1 MTFNLKKDMLLGV
14 ASSATQIE
22 GGELGHSWNDW
33 YHSGRIR
40 DGSNPAR
47 ANDHYNRWKEDA
59 DLMADMGIKIYRM
72 GVEWARLCPTEN
84 KVDQAAIERYRE
96 ELSYLRGKG
105 ISVLLTIHHFTN
117 PIWFEKKGGFTRPE
131 NIKYFLDFV
140 SLVTRSFGDLVSRFI
155 TINEPN
161 VYATQSYYFGLWP
174 PGEKSFTKAVKVMSV
189 MAACHIMAY
198 EMIHKIRREMGY
210 RDTMVSFAHHMR
222 VFNPLDPKNPKHRL
236 NTKLMKYYFQE
247 ALIHAMYF
255 GNFKWPLKRVMPTEP
270 GEYCDFI
277 GLNYYTRTTVSKF
290 EDGTRKDALK
300 NDLGWEI
307 YPKGIVKCANK
318 LYSLIKRPIY
328 ITENGTCDNNDSF
341 RCRYIYDH
349 LKALCESG
357 LPIERY
363 YHWCFCDNFEWRE
376 GERARFGLVYVDY
389 DSQERTLKKSAR
401 FYSDII
407 RSRAVT
413 QEMYDKYV
421 KEQEYHK

>member
-1 MTFNLKKDMLLGV
+1 
-14 ASSATQIE
+14 
-22 GGELGHSWNDW
+22 
-33 YHSGRIR
+33 
-40 DGSNPAR
+40 
-47 ANDHYNRWKEDA
+47 
-59 DLMADMGIKIYRM
+59 
-72 GVEWARLCPTEN
+72 
-84 KVDQAAIERYRE
+84 
-96 ELSYLRGKG
+96 
-105 ISVLLTIHHFTN
+105 
-117 PIWFEKKGGFTRPE
+117 
-131 NIKYFLDFV
+131 
-140 SLVTRSFGDLVSRFI
+140 
-155 TINEPN
+155 
-161 VYATQSYYFGLWP
+161 
-174 PGEKSFTKAVKVMSV
+174 
-189 MAACHIMAY
+189 
-198 EMIHKIRREMGY
+198 
-210 RDTMVSFAHHMR
+210 
-222 VFNPLDPKNPKHRL
+222 
-236 NTKLMKYYFQE
+236 
-247 ALIHAMYF
+247 
-255 GNFKWPLKRVMPTEP
+255 MPTEP

-363 YHWCFCDNFEWRE
+363 YHWCFCDNFEWLE